1 MVLSESD
8 NKAFMND
15 EDDDAQSSHA
25 SDSKFDDAVDVV
37 FSKTDIN
44 LL

>member
-15 EDDDAQSSHA
+15 EDDDAQSHA